1 MVAATPDNANPII
14 HSTGGASRRATKR
27 ADELDFGDD
36 ESWERMGRDPLNGEI
51 VMDSL
56 AEREEDSAG
65 EEIDKEEIF
74 GKPSPRR
81 NAARAQLRDSVG
93 YFSGQPD

>member
-56 AEREEDSAG
+56 TEREEDSAG

-74 GKPSPRR
+74 GKPSRRR
-81 NAARAQLRDSVG
+81 NAASSTAS
-93 YFSGQPD
+93 